1 MAASEGRRYGGA
13 SAAERRAD
21 RRERL
26 IRAAVALYG
35 EHGYRRTTV
44 AAVCRAAGL
53 TPRYFYEA
61 FENSEALLAETFR
74 EVGEVVLRHVADAAA
89 AVDGPA
95 EDRLAAMWT
104 AYYDLLREQ
113 RATARVFLL
122 EVAGIDAAVD
132 ALFAESMTAFAALI
146 VRTIDPAGGTD
157 TVHPLAATGTMHG
170 LLAIARS
177 WVAGDCATPVA
188 EVVRVV
194 MPLCLLL
201 APPHAAGTPAAAI
214 RSGS

>member
-1 MAASEGRRYGGA
+1 VTRDGRSYGGV
-13 SAAERRAD
+13 SAIDRRAE

-26 IRAAVALYG
+26 IKAAIGVYG
-35 EHGYRRTTV
+35 ACGYRQATV
-44 AAVCRAAGL
+44 SAVCREAGL

-61 FENSEALLAETFR
+61 FANSEALLAAAFEAVTDFMIA
-74 EVGEVVLRHVADAAA
+74 EVVAAGQGASYAPVETLR
-89 AVDGPA
+89 
-95 EDRLAAMWT
+95 AMLT

-113 RATARVFLL
+113 RAAARVFLL

-132 ALFAESMTAFAALI
+132 ALFAESMASFAALI
-146 VRTIDPAGGTD
+146 TRTIDPADGTD

-201 APPHAAGTPAAAI
+201 APLREAGTPAAAI